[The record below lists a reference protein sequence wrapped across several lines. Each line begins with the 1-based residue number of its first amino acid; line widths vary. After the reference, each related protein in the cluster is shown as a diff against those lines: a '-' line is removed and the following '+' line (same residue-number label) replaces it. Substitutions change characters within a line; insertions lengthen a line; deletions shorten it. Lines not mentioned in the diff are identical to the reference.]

1 MKILKRVSGK
11 RRYICKND
19 FFDSNK
25 TAMRFLYLF
34 FFLISVQAIQG
45 QNQFI
50 PDDTPYNTALKNA
63 KTQGK
68 PLFVMLYA
76 DWCPH
81 CNLMKKEVFTDPT
94 VIEFLN
100 KNYVCVWKNIEKEEG
115 IILKNKFNTKS
126 LPTFLF
132 IDPTNETLLYT
143 LKGEL
148 KKDAFMMEANFALN
162 PKLQLPYLEKEFLAD
177 PSNSVKF
184 FNYLN
189 TLKKGK
195 DRTDL
200 SVPTHIYL
208 NTQSDA
214 QLVNETNWRVIANG
228 VTDIKSR
235 EFQYVLSH
243 VKEFATVAS
252 QSRIDRK
259 IENIITESLRPYVDN
274 LDTTNY
280 YKQREIAKSI
290 HLQKIDSM
298 VFKFDLTL
306 AERTEKWQFY
316 RKVTLNN
323 TQKLVWNDA
332 TALKD
337 IGQTYLKHI
346 ADTESLKKSISW
358 VKHAIELNDSYDG
371 NLLLARLYNK
381 IKDKKSALQYA
392 RDAKEISK
400 EMNWNSKEVDTL
412 LAELNTK

>member
-1 MKILKRVSGK
+1 
-11 RRYICKND
+11 
-19 FFDSNK
+19 
-25 TAMRFLYLF
+25 MRFIYTLVLF
-34 FFLISVQAIQG
+34 ISLQIVNS
-45 QNQFI
+45 QNQFV
-50 PDDTPYNTALKNA
+50 PDNVPYKTALENA
-63 KTQGK
+63 KSQGK

-81 CNLMKKEVFTDPT
+81 CNLMKKEVFSDSN
-94 VIEFLN
+94 VMDFLK
-100 KNYVCVWKNIEKEEG
+100 KNYVCTWKDIEKEEG
-115 IILKNKFNTKS
+115 ITLKNKFSTKS

-132 IDPTNETLLYT
+132 IDPNDETLLYA

-148 KKDAFMMEANFALN
+148 KKADFLAEANYALN
-162 PKLQLPYLEKEFLAD
+162 PTMQLPYLEKQFLAD
-177 PSNSVKF
+177 PSNSDKYF
-184 FNYLN
+184 TYLN

-214 QLVNETNWRVIANG
+214 QLLSETNWRVIANG

-235 EFQYVLSH
+235 EFQYVLNH
-243 VKEFATVAS
+243 QKEFAAVAS
-252 QSRIDRK
+252 QNRVDRK
-259 IENIITESLRPYVDN
+259 IESIVNEMLRPLVDN
-274 LDTTNY
+274 LDTINY

-290 HLQKIDSM
+290 RLQKTDSL

-316 RKVTLNN
+316 KKVTLDD

-332 TALKD
+332 SFLKE

-346 ADTESLKKSISW
+346 SDTESLKKSISW
-358 VKHAIELNDSYDG
+358 VKHSLDLNDSYDG

-381 IKDKKSALQYA
+381 IKDKKLALQYA
-392 RDAKEISK
+392 KDAKDISK
-400 EMNWNSKEVDTL
+400 EMNWDAKEVDSL
-412 LAELNTK
+412 LAELNKK